1 MTLIRIECKQ
11 TSESKWE
18 TRYYISSHAEEK
30 YTPSEWGARIRKH
43 WVIENGNHWRKDATL
58 REDQTRT
65 RDPWIMS
72 NLIMLRNLVLHFFE
86 QHRGDQHPWLP
97 SWIEINQED
106 RASVFALVTRNA

>member
-30 YTPSEWGARIRKH
+30 YTPYEWGARIRKH

-58 REDQTRT
+58 REDQTKT